1 MMFEFS
7 GTFEVELSKED
18 VIEVLTGKNVL
29 PISLVLSGETIESC
43 SSTSLVL
50 SWSSGENGLYDTW
63 LQNKTPAP
71 AKAAH
76 DGRYK
81 LALQKKEL

>member
-18 VIEVLTGKNVL
+18 VIEVLTGKNVF

-43 SSTSLVL
+43 LSTSLVL
-50 SWSSGENGLYDTW
+50 SGGSEESGLYDTW
-63 LQNKTPAP
+63 LKNKTPAP
-71 AKAAH
+71 VKAVH